1 MKNILKVITLL
12 LIVAA
17 VVSAA
22 GCAGKQTANNTTT
35 TTTNTTSNPAPASV
49 NTNTPTPAPVSQNPL
64 TYTINIQNNAFNP
77 SSVQIAVGGTVKWVN
92 MDSVKHEPKGRIFDS
107 GPIGQNGTFEYTFKS
122 AGTYNYQCA
131 IHPSMLGTIKVV

>member
-22 GCAGKQTANNTTT
+22 GCAGKQTANN

-92 MDSVKHEPKGRIFDS
+92 MDSVKHEPKGRVFDS
-107 GPIGQNGTFEYTFKS
+107 GPLEQNGTFEYTFKS

>member
-1 MKNILKVITLL
+1 MKKILKVITLL
-12 LIVAA
+12 LIVTAI
-17 VVSAA
+17 VSAA
-22 GCAGKQTANNTTT
+22 GCAGKNTANDTTT
-35 TTTNTTSNPAPASV
+35 TTTNRTSNPAPASV

-92 MDSVKHEPKGRIFDS
+92 MDSVKHEPKGRVFDS

>member
-17 VVSAA
+17 VVSVA

-49 NTNTPTPAPVSQNPL
+49 NTNTPTSAPVSQNPL

-92 MDSVKHEPKGRIFDS
+92 MDSVKHEPKGRVFDS
-107 GPIGQNGTFEYTFKS
+107 GPLGQNGTFEYTFKS

>member
-22 GCAGKQTANNTTT
+22 GCAGKKTVNN

-92 MDSVKHEPKGRIFDS
+92 MDSVKHEPKGRVFDS